1 MKTIWKLINSLDVK
15 SGTKNL
21 LFLVLSTIG
30 CALLGAVFWLL
41 TGSWFLPDKIWF
53 ICFSGYSAVF
63 IGYLGGI
70 IYLFKH
76 DFY

>member
-21 LFLVLSTIG
+21 LFLVLSTTG

-41 TGSWFLPDKIWF
+41 TGSWFLSDKIWF

-76 DFY
+76 DY

>member
-1 MKTIWKLINSLDVK
+1 M
-15 SGTKNL
+15 GY
-21 LFLVLSTIG
+21 
-30 CALLGAVFWLL
+30 ALLGAVFWLI
-41 TGSWFLPDKIWF
+41 TVSWFLSDKIWF

-76 DFY
+76 DY

>member
-21 LFLVLSTIG
+21 LFLVLSTMG
-30 CALLGAVFWLL
+30 YALLGAVFWLI
-41 TGSWFLPDKIWF
+41 TVSWFLSDKIWF

-63 IGYLGGI
+63 IGYFGGI
-70 IYLFKH
+70 IYLFEH
-76 DFY
+76 DY